1 MTVGDGA
8 TSFHP
13 RTRDRRGV
21 ALLWALVASTV
32 VHSALVAL
40 PRTVPGRGA
49 NLLPDRGVALQA
61 VLAAPEDQQPDATA
75 DRQPV
80 VAPIE
85 APSPLQIA
93 ARDVPAT
100 PDVPPVPSGALAHSP
115 AATPPLLGVG
125 GFGEVNVDGVPLA
138 DKDRLGE
145 ALSRQMS
152 EFPVEVDFPVR
163 MNEAIRAQYPP
174 AALAAGRE
182 DSVAVWIVVDAQGLP
197 EEVLVTDGQE
207 EFAAAVIAA
216 VRAAHFVPARNNLVP
231 IRFPLALEFRFV
243 DRRARRNCR
252 RPLDAAWFLSSE
264 IQRAARRTARRCLF
278 RD

>member
-1 MTVGDGA
+1 MAAADRGVTVGDGA
-8 TSFHP
+8 TSSHP

-21 ALLWALVASTV
+21 VLIWALVASTV

-61 VLAAPEDQQPDATA
+61 VLAAPEDLQPDTTA

-100 PDVPPVPSGALAHSP
+100 ADVPPVPSGALAHPP

-207 EFAAAVIAA
+207 EFAGAVIAA
-216 VRAAHFVPARNNLVP
+216 VRAAHFVPARNNLLP
-231 IRFPLALEFRFV
+231 IRFPLALEFRFAIG
-243 DRRARRNCR
+243 AR
-252 RPLDAAWFLSSE
+252 DAT
-264 IQRAARRTARRCLF
+264 AAGR
-278 RD
+278 

>member
-1 MTVGDGA
+1 VTVGDGA
-8 TSFHP
+8 TNSHP

-61 VLAAPEDQQPDATA
+61 VLAAPEDQQQDTTA

-93 ARDVPAT
+93 ARDMPST
-100 PDVPPVPSGALAHSP
+100 PDVPPVPSGAVAHPP

-125 GFGEVNVDGVPLA
+125 GVGEVNVDGVLLA

-163 MNEAIRAQYPP
+163 MNEAIRALYPP

-231 IRFPLALEFRFV
+231 IRFPLALEFRFAIG
-243 DRRARRNCR
+243 ARN
-252 RPLDAAWFLSSE
+252 A
-264 IQRAARRTARRCLF
+264 TAVGR
-278 RD
+278 

>member
-1 MTVGDGA
+1 VIVEDGA
-8 TSFHP
+8 TSSHP

-49 NLLPDRGVALQA
+49 NLLPDHGVALQA
-61 VLAAPEDQQPDATA
+61 VLAAPEDQQPDTTA

-100 PDVPPVPSGALAHSP
+100 PDVPPVPTGVLAHP
-115 AATPPLLGVG
+115 PPATPPLLGVG
-125 GFGEVNVDGVPLA
+125 GFGEVNVDGVLLA

-182 DSVAVWIVVDAQGLP
+182 DSVAVWIVVDAQGVP

-216 VRAAHFVPARNNLVP
+216 VRSAHFVPARNNLVP

-243 DRRARRNCR
+243 IGAR
-252 RPLDAAWFLSSE
+252 DA
-264 IQRAARRTARRCLF
+264 TAVSR
-278 RD
+278 

>member
-1 MTVGDGA
+1 MTVEDGA
-8 TSFHP
+8 TNSQQ

-21 ALLWALVASTV
+21 LLLWALVASTV

-61 VLAAPEDQQPDATA
+61 VLATPEVQQA
-75 DRQPV
+75 DPAADLQPA
-80 VAPIE
+80 VAPTE
-85 APSPLQIA
+85 APSPLILAEQA
-93 ARDVPAT
+93 VAT
-100 PDVPPVPSGALAHSP
+100 PNVPPVPSGTLAQPAP
-115 AATPPLLGVG
+115 AAPPLLGVG
-125 GFGEVNVDGVPLA
+125 GFGEVRVEGVPLA

-163 MNEAIRAQYPP
+163 LSETVHAQYPP

-182 DSVAVWIVVDAQGLP
+182 DSVAVWIVVDAQGVP

-207 EFAAAVIAA
+207 EFAGAVIAA
-216 VRAAHFVPARNNLVP
+216 VRAGHFVPAQNNLVP

-243 DRRARRNCR
+243 VGARE
-252 RPLDAAWFLSSE
+252 ATAV
-264 IQRAARRTARRCLF
+264 AR
-278 RD
+278 